1 MSSEGDQ
8 GHGTSI
14 TSLLP
19 RCSPAHEGTR
29 RPHTQGLTTSW
40 AITSR
45 PPCQDPT
52 MPITG
57 AAGLMAQDRSG
68 WSLSRPPSSDP
79 AGLAIMSLVILPTHG
94 LDSRPSCPLWPH
106 QSLVRPNS
114 AHPRISPQAQVHQD
128 SDSQR
133 DPDNPGVTHEAHLPQ
148 SPVALSCPGQVPQRG
163 AFYLDF
169 QLSNP
174 AATSYG
180 DHPVLGAV

>member
-1 MSSEGDQ
+1 MSSQGDQ

-14 TSLLP
+14 TSLLS

-29 RPHTQGLTTSW
+29 RPHTRGLTTSW

-57 AAGLMAQDRSG
+57 AAGLTAQDRSG

-114 AHPRISPQAQVHQD
+114 AHSRINPQAH
-128 SDSQR
+128 SPPGLSQPEGSR
-133 DPDNPGVTHEAHLPQ
+133 RPWSYPRGSSATEPYGFKLSWPGATAGGLLSGLPAFQ
-148 SPVALSCPGQVPQRG
+148 SCCHIL
-163 AFYLDF
+163 
-169 QLSNP
+169 
-174 AATSYG
+174 
-180 DHPVLGAV
+180 